1 MDKDKKFFI
10 IFGILVI
17 IIASGL
23 IFYYFMTKES
33 SKEFVVRDKDSFKSG
48 QDYLNYLEQYKQA
61 QSKDTYGGKT
71 PEETLQLFIDAL
83 KKGDT
88 ELASKY
94 FILSKQG
101 EMENDLKQGIESG
114 GIARL
119 IDYYSNGEIGK
130 THIDSLNIYRFRILK
145 EKDQPGFRLDL
156 ILNESTNVWKIESL

>member
-71 PEETLQLFIDAL
+71 PEETLQLFI
-83 KKGDT
+83 
-88 ELASKY
+88 
-94 FILSKQG
+94 
-101 EMENDLKQGIESG
+101 
-114 GIARL
+114 
-119 IDYYSNGEIGK
+119 
-130 THIDSLNIYRFRILK
+130 
-145 EKDQPGFRLDL
+145 
-156 ILNESTNVWKIESL
+156 

>member
-1 MDKDKKFFI
+1 MNNKKNLIWVTIILIIVIVIGLYFLFFQKD
-10 IFGILVI
+10 
-17 IIASGL
+17 
-23 IFYYFMTKES
+23 
-33 SKEFVVRDKDSFKSG
+33 KEFVVRDKDSFKSG